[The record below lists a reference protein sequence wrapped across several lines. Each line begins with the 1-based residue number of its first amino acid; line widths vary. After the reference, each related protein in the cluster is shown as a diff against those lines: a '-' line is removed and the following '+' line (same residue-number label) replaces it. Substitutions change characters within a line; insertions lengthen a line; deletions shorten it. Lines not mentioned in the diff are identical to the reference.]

1 MSLLGLLS
9 IAAVALAAGPGS
21 AEDLDR
27 LDARIG
33 DLEGVVRTISD
44 DLTTRRGL
52 MGNREAQER
61 YEDAVYAYLVGD
73 YDRAAREFFTL
84 VESGSLRDPGL
95 AGDASWYLAECL
107 FEMGNLV
114 LAEEVYGALI
124 DAGPTHVFFA
134 DAVRRQLE
142 LFSIVGRADAFY
154 SLYNT
159 WILTGRVEP
168 TDQIKYTLAKSFY
181 LQGDHARAKSLFGE
195 IEPGSGWYAKAR
207 YFYGTVLV
215 VEGSYDDAIGEFQRA
230 CEVSITSAD
239 DRAVVDLAQLALG
252 RLYYETG
259 DFARSSTFY
268 QRIGRDSAH
277 FDDALYEV
285 VWTFI
290 KQEDYQS
297 ALEAVEIF
305 LLAYPEHRYTAQLKL
320 VQGHLHR
327 KLEEYEAALNRYEAI
342 VEEYT
347 PIADTIGELAGAGD
361 VDWFGRLEELEQG
374 TFNEGNVPRYALE
387 LLTSKEDVGRS
398 LSVYRDLE
406 QQMADLE
413 EAQALVIE
421 IQEALELGS
430 GALGSFQTDRR
441 ELRRANNE
449 SLRVKQDLLESEEAW
464 LLANLPAEF
473 RPEVRSLQQQ
483 REDLRNG
490 VISEQDEESIKNDK
504 LQIYEEQVQ
513 AVQQRAFRLEQ
524 LVRDLQAQAH
534 GVTEFVDSGDA
545 ELTEVEKLQVKREA
559 GELIAQ
565 LEGLADELKLIQ
577 SDTTRRNIMFPLEQ
591 LLAEQAESDQSGIA
605 AEFDR
610 LREGYSAYR
619 RKAQGSDPTLVRIDQ
634 MWNRVDE
641 LDGLIGHAGMA
652 MTALERKELGTVRK
666 RLTVEAG
673 EVEVLAV
680 DLENS
685 LNVARVLTSD
695 ITQAGFSWLAG
706 VFGDSVM
713 GADMG
718 IVDVYWVRKSS
729 VSAERDRVIEER
741 QELLLELS
749 ENFARI
755 RQGLEE

>member
-1 MSLLGLLS
+1 MNLLGLLS
-9 IAAVALAAGPGS
+9 LAAVTWAAGPGS

-33 DLEGVVRTISD
+33 DLEGTVRAISE

-95 AGDASWYLAECL
+95 AADASWYLAECL

-142 LFSIVGRADAFY
+142 LFSLIGEADAFY

-168 TDQIKYTLAKSFY
+168 TDNIKYTLAKSFY
-181 LQGDHARAKSLFGE
+181 LQGDNARAKSLFSE
-195 IEPGSGWYAKAR
+195 IAPDSGWYAKAR

-215 VEGSYDDAIGEFQRA
+215 VEGSYTDAIPEFEKA
-230 CEVSITSAD
+230 CEISISSAE

-347 PIADTIGELAGAGD
+347 PIADTIEDLAEAGD
-361 VDWFGRLEELEQG
+361 VDWFGRLEEMEAG
-374 TFNEGNVPRYALE
+374 TFDEGNVPRYALE
-387 LLTSKEDVGRS
+387 LLVSKEDVGRS
-398 LSVYRDLE
+398 LDVYRDLE

-413 EAQALVIE
+413 EAQQLIIE
-421 IQEALELGS
+421 IQQALDLGS
-430 GALGSFQTDRR
+430 GALGSFQQDRR
-441 ELRRANNE
+441 ELRLANNE

-464 LLANLPAEF
+464 LLANLPSQY
-473 RPEVRSLQQQ
+473 RPEVRSLQDR
-483 REDLRNG
+483 RENLRDG
-490 VISEQDEESIKNDK
+490 VVSEQDGEALKDDK
-504 LQIYEEQVQ
+504 LAVYEEQVL

-534 GVTEFVDSGDA
+534 GVIEFVDSDEA
-545 ELTEVEKLQVKREA
+545 ELTEVEKLQVKADARS
-559 GELIAQ
+559 LIDQ
-565 LEGLADELKLIQ
+565 LEALGRDLQEVQ
-577 SDTTRRNIMFPLEQ
+577 SDATRRGIMYPLEQ
-591 LLAEQAESDQSGIA
+591 QLTREAETNQSDVA
-605 AEFDR
+605 AEFER

-619 RKAQGSDPTLVRIDQ
+619 RKVEGDDPTLARIDD
-634 MWNRVDE
+634 MWQRIDE

-652 MTALERKELGTVRK
+652 MTSLERKELGTVRK
-666 RLTVEAG
+666 RLEQESG
-673 EVEVLAV
+673 EVDVLAV
-680 DLENS
+680 DLEGS
-685 LNVARVLTSD
+685 LNAARDLTSD